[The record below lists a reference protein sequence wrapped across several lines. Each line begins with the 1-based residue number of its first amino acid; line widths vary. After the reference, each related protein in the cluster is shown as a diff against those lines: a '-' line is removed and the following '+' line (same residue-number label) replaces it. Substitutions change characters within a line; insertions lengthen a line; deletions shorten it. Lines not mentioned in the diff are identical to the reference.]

1 MRAGEMITGAN
12 STVNR
17 RVADV
22 RRTRDGE
29 RGFTLVELVIVV
41 TIFGVLAAI
50 AGPAMFDFMVS
61 QRLRNAA
68 FELMADL
75 TFARSEAVKRNS
87 DVTFARSGT
96 WTGGWTITDSDGNTL
111 RQHTAFPSTVTI
123 SGTANSVVFSLNGRA
138 STALN
143 FTIDDTAGKSSI
155 EAHCVAIDASGRPRS
170 NTGSCS

>member
-1 MRAGEMITGAN
+1 MNHSA
-12 STVNR
+12 TVKRIRN
-17 RVADV
+17 
-22 RRTRDGE
+22 GE

-68 FELMADL
+68 FDLMADL

-87 DVTFARSGT
+87 DVTMARSGT
-96 WTGGWTITDSDGNTL
+96 WTGGWTITDSEGNTL

-123 SGTANSVVFSLNGRA
+123 SGSANSVIFSLNGRA

-143 FTIDDTAGKSSI
+143 FTIDDTAGKTSI
-155 EAHCVAIDASGRPRS
+155 ETRCVAIDASGRPRS

>member
-1 MRAGEMITGAN
+1 MNHPA
-12 STVNR
+12 TVVKR
-17 RVADV
+17 IRK
-22 RRTRDGE
+22 GE

-96 WTGGWTITDSDGNTL
+96 WTGGWTITDSNGNTL
-111 RQHTAFPSTVTI
+111 REHTAFPSTVTI
-123 SGTANSVVFSLNGRA
+123 TGTANSVIFSLNGRA

-155 EAHCVAIDASGRPRS
+155 EVHCVAIDASGRPRS
-170 NTGSCS
+170 ITGSCS